1 MSVEPPASAATPAPT
16 FWRDLSATHAAN
28 AVIGFLFAASGPL
41 AIILASGTRGGLSE
55 AEIASWVFGSLFL
68 NGLLSVGFSLAYRQP
83 LAFFWTIP
91 GTVLI
96 GPALGHLSLAEVVG
110 AYIATGLLMLA
121 LGALGLVRRAMAAV
135 PMPIVMGMVAGVF
148 LQFGLDWVRA
158 FQLDLRIAAA
168 MTAVF
173 LAVSAAPKLAARLP
187 PMLAALVAGAVTV
200 GLTGSFATGGL
211 PGLSPGGLDGGIIA
225 APVLQLPQFSW
236 AAIAELTLP
245 LAITVLVVQNGQGI
259 AILTAAGHRPPV
271 DAIAIGCG
279 AASVISALVGAVSN
293 CLTGPVNAILSSG
306 GHRRT
311 QYTAGVLVGVLAMLF
326 GLFAP
331 VVTRLMLSTPPA
343 FIACLA
349 GLAMLKVLQSAFTT
363 AFQSRFALGAL
374 VAFLVTVAAIP
385 ILNIGA
391 PFWALIAGT
400 LASLVLEREDWRRGA
415 GPA

>member
-1 MSVEPPASAATPAPT
+1 LTTDSPASAAASPPS

-28 AVIGFLFAASGPL
+28 GLIGFLFAASGPL
-41 AIILASGTRGGLSE
+41 AIILATGTRGGLTE

-68 NGLLSVGFSLAYRQP
+68 NGIVSIGYSLAFRQP

-96 GPALGHLSLAEVVG
+96 GPALGHLSFAEVVG
-110 AYIATGLLMLA
+110 AYIVTGVLMMA

-158 FQLDLRIAAA
+158 FQQDVWIATA
-168 MTAVF
+168 MTAAFLVVSALPA
-173 LAVSAAPKLAARLP
+173 LAVRLP
-187 PMLAALVAGAVTV
+187 PMLAALAAGAAAIW
-200 GLTGSFATGGL
+200 LTGSFAPGALDHGGVL
-211 PGLSPGGLDGGIIA
+211 A
-225 APVLQLPQFSW
+225 APQLQLPQFSW
-236 AAIAELTLP
+236 AAIAELVVP

-259 AILTAAGHRPPV
+259 AVLTSVGHRPPV

-279 AASVISALVGAVSN
+279 VASVVSAFIGAVST

-306 GHRRT
+306 GERRT
-311 QYTAGVLVGVLAMLF
+311 QYTAGVAVGLLAIAF

-331 VVTRLMLSTPPA
+331 LVTRLMLSTPPA
-343 FIACLA
+343 FIATLA
-349 GLAMLKVLQSAFTT
+349 GLAMLRVLQSAFTT
-363 AFQSRFALGAL
+363 AFQARFPLGAL
-374 VAFLVTVAAIP
+374 VTFLVTVAGIP
-385 ILNIGA
+385 LLNIGA

-400 LASLVLEREDWRRGA
+400 LVSLVLERQDWRDVA
-415 GPA
+415 